1 MLTLEEERLKKLLNI
16 FTFLFAAAGLGF
28 IFAPHL
34 LISEINHLGQ
44 MLAPQ
49 LPPLAENSE
58 NFWLALTG
66 SLMVTLT
73 ALCYAAQLDLRRR
86 KDLVVYI
93 LISKAASTFF
103 FLSFFLFTLHA
114 FAYLVGAITD
124 GSIFIILLFFYLR
137 AGRSSQILP

>member
-16 FTFLFAAAGLGF
+16 FTFLFAAAGLSF
-28 IFAPHL
+28 IFASHL
-34 LISEINHLGQ
+34 LISEINHFSQ
-44 MLAPQ
+44 KFTPQ
-49 LPPLAENSE
+49 LPLLAENAE

-103 FLSFFLFTLHA
+103 FLSFFLFTLRA

-137 AGRSSQILP
+137 AGRSSQLLP